1 MRWFALVALIACTP
15 RATTNTT
22 AASASLSVIASPWAG
37 VPGVVIAHS
46 PAATKAFI
54 GSPSLAILPDGT
66 YVASHD
72 LFGPGTHWR
81 TTNVFASKDRG
92 KTWSQSGTIDGLLW
106 GSLFVHD
113 GALYAIGT
121 DGHYGHVVIRRSR
134 DAGKT
139 WTPPTVLRDDGKFH
153 CAPVPVIEHAG
164 RVWRA
169 FEQQSDPLRWPEG
182 FRAMMMSAPASADLL
197 DAASWTSSDARASDG
212 SWLDGAFN
220 GWLEG
225 NAVVAPDGHVVD
237 VLRVDVDGS
246 GEAGTSR
253 GRSDGSDDRAALVR
267 ISDDGKTTSFDPK
280 TGFVAFPGGATKFTI
295 RFDPTSKMY
304 WTLSNYVP
312 APAGHTKAAA
322 TRNTLALV
330 ASPDL
335 VTWNVRTVLLHHPDR
350 RKHAFQYVDW
360 QFDGDDIVAVA
371 RTAADDGE
379 GGADT
384 YHNANFLTFHRF
396 ARFRDLSAKDSVPI
410 EQVAALKIDT
420 PDFSAEA
427 DDAELAPLV
436 AQEEAF
442 SNRDYVWESVPA
454 RFAGWRFMRL
464 AGGEKSRVTIT
475 AKRATT
481 IHAMSHGAPAGWDP
495 VPGAALTYD
504 DRKHSRVQVFQRHLD
519 AGQTLDV
526 VQSAWTGTMLLV
538 PK

>member
-1 MRWFALVALIACTP
+1 V
-15 RATTNTT
+15 
-22 AASASLSVIASPWAG
+22 G

-46 PAATKAFI
+46 PAASKAFI

-72 LFGPGTHWR
+72 LFGPGSHWR
-81 TTNVFASKDRG
+81 TTNVFSSSDRG
-92 KTWSQSGTIDGLLW
+92 KTWSSIATLDGQFW
-106 GSLFVHD
+106 ASLFVHD
-113 GALYAIGT
+113 GALYIIGT

-134 DAGKT
+134 DDGKT
-139 WTPPTVLRDDGKFH
+139 WSPETVLRSDGKFH

-169 FEQQSDPLRWPEG
+169 FEQQSDPVRWPEG
-182 FRAMMMSAPASADLL
+182 FRAMMMSAPASSDLL
-197 DAASWTSSDARASDG
+197 DAKSWTSSDARPGDG
-212 SWLDGAFN
+212 AWLDGAFS

-225 NAVVAPDGHVVD
+225 NAVVAPGGHVVD
-237 VLRVDVDGS
+237 VLRVDDDGP
-246 GEAGTSR
+246 E
-253 GRSDGSDDRAALVR
+253 RAAIVGV
-267 ISDDGKTTSFDPK
+267 SSDGKTTSFDPS
-280 TGFVAFPGGATKFTI
+280 TSFVAFPGGATKFTI
-295 RFDPTSKMY
+295 RFDPVSKNY

-312 APAGHTKAAA
+312 AVAGHAKAAA
-322 TRNTLALV
+322 MRNTLALV

-371 RTAADDGE
+371 RTAFDDGE

-396 ARFRDLSAKDSVPI
+396 ARFRDLGPKDSVS
-410 EQVAALKIDT
+410 VAPTPPLAIDT
-420 PDFSAEA
+420 ADFTAQA
-427 DDAELAPLV
+427 DDAELAPF
-436 AQEEAF
+436 AANEEAF
-442 SNRDYVWESVPA
+442 SNRDYVWETVPT
-454 RFAGWRFMRL
+454 RFAGWRFTRR
-464 AGGEKSRVTIT
+464 AGGEKSRVTVA

-481 IHAMSHGAPAGWDP
+481 IYVMSHGAPAGWDA
-495 VPGAALTYD
+495 VPDAALTYD
-504 DRKHSRVQVFQRHLD
+504 DRKHSRVQIFRRRLD

-526 VQSAWTGTMLLV
+526 AQSTWTGTMLLV